1 MDKKKIKDI
10 FCYGM
15 TLAGVFLI
23 FILTLLILYGLYT
36 IKEPL
41 FTILFPF
48 IAAFIIA
55 YLLNP
60 LVEFFSKKKIPRTL
74 GILIIY
80 AAFFLAVA
88 LLSINIVP
96 SLVKELQKMMDK
108 IPWYTSQIQSYLE
121 RMHSD
126 YDRFNIPESIRTVI
140 DGNIQEVQDMM
151 VNYVEVITDHI
162 IHFFSHIFLFILV
175 PLLVFYILKDLD
187 GIKKYFMSLVPVRY
201 KKKVGIVA
209 GDIDKTMG
217 AYIRSQFL
225 ISLFVGSM
233 VYIGLLI
240 LDVEFALIL
249 AIVNGITNIIPYFG
263 PIIGAIP
270 AFFVAL
276 IESPLLSL
284 KVIIMIIIIQQLENH
299 ILAPTILGKN
309 LQLHPVSVI
318 LALVVGGT
326 LFGFLG
332 LIFAV
337 PILATIRVVLKHIH
351 MKRVEK

>member
-1 MDKKKIKDI
+1 MDKNKIKNI

-23 FILTLLILYGLYT
+23 FIITLLILYGMYT
-36 IKEPL
+36 IKETV

-60 LVEFFSKKKIPRTL
+60 LVEFFSSKKIPRTL

-80 AAFFLAVA
+80 AAFFLSLF
-88 LLSINIVP
+88 LLSVNMLP
-96 SLVKELQKMMDK
+96 SLVKELQKMMEK
-108 IPWYTSQIQSYLE
+108 IPWYTAEIQTYLE
-121 RMHSD
+121 KVHSD
-126 YDRFNIPESIRTVI
+126 YDRFNIPESIRSVI

-151 VNYVEVITDHI
+151 INYVELITDQI
-162 IHFFSHIFLFILV
+162 INFFSHIFLFILV

-187 GIKKYFMSLVPVRY
+187 GIKEYFMSLVPVRY
-201 KKKVGIVA
+201 KKRVSTIA
-209 GDIDKTMG
+209 GDIDETMG
-217 AYIRSQFL
+217 AYIRSQLL

-249 AIVNGITNIIPYFG
+249 AVVNGITNIIPYFG

-270 AFFVAL
+270 AILVAL
-276 IESPLLSL
+276 IESPFLSL
-284 KVIIMIIIIQQLENH
+284 KVVIMIVIIQQVESH

-337 PILATIRVVLKHIH
+337 PIVAVIRVVLKHIH
-351 MKRVEK
+351 MKRTAK